1 MFHVEHR
8 LPLNLFNPSIPVA
21 EMQWKTKTGDYTMSK
36 KENLSRSLQSLLG
49 GVIGIEADVG
59 QDVIIKINPKDV
71 QPSDHQPRH
80 LFNEGEMQGL
90 IESIKKHGI
99 LQPVI
104 VKPLPHGYMLIAGER
119 RWRAAKQL
127 GLKEIPAIV
136 RHSDGANT
144 LEIALIE
151 NIQREDLNPIEKG
164 KGFKELVGKFG
175 LTQEQVAK
183 AMGKDRSSVANYLRL
198 LELPQEIQEYV
209 SRGTLSM
216 GHARAILAV
225 RDHETQRMICER
237 ILKEGLS
244 VREAEEIVSLEKK
257 QAKPR
262 KSASAKAST
271 PHIEDLEDRF
281 RRFFGTKVTIRE
293 RNGRGKILIAF
304 HSSEEFGRIANTLG
318 IRL

>member
-1 MFHVEHR
+1 
-8 LPLNLFNPSIPVA
+8 
-21 EMQWKTKTGDYTMSK
+21 MSK
-36 KENLSRSLQSLLG
+36 KEKLSRSLQSLLG
-49 GVIGIEADVG
+49 GVIGIEGNAG
-59 QDVIIKINPKDV
+59 QDVIIKINPEDV

-80 LFNEGEMQGL
+80 VFGGEEMRGL
-90 IESIKKHGI
+90 VESVKKHGI
-99 LQPVI
+99 LQPII

-127 GLKEIPAIV
+127 CLKEIPAIV

-151 NIQREDLNPIEKG
+151 NIQREDLNPIEKA
-164 KGFKELVGKFG
+164 KGFKELVTKFG

-183 AMGKDRSSVANYLRL
+183 AMGKDRSSVANYLRI
-198 LELPQEIQEYV
+198 LELPPEIQENV

-225 RDHETQRMICER
+225 CDHDAQRGLCER

-244 VREAEEIVSLEKK
+244 VRAVEQIVSQGKNEVKPGRLASKK
-257 QAKPR
+257 P
-262 KSASAKAST
+262 ST
-271 PHIEDLEDRF
+271 PHVEDLEDRF
-281 RRFFGTKVTIRE
+281 RRFFGAKVTIRE
-293 RNGRGKILIAF
+293 RNGKGRILIAF

-318 IRL
+318 IRLS